1 MKMGMMQDFQKADEE
16 RRREVK
22 HLQDEVATIRSE
34 AANMLKELAKED
46 TRRASEVTNN
56 MRSAV
61 ATIRS
66 EVGTIRSDAADML
79 KDLAKEDDE
88 RRSEVTNFMRS
99 EVGNI
104 RSEVADMLKD
114 LAKEDTRRASEVTSN
129 MRSAVATIR
138 SDVAAIHEMVWGKA
152 PAKKAGA
159 PPKVAPTPKVAPPV
173 GALRDRVFAY
183 LADHP
188 DGTRLAEMETEF
200 GVSRIE
206 MARVVRAL
214 MDNNKVE
221 KRELLYFAI

>member
-1 MKMGMMQDFQKADEE
+1 MGMIQDFQKADEE

-22 HLQDEVATIRSE
+22 QLQGGVATMLKDFAKGDAERKSQVTNFMHSEVSNIRSDV
-34 AANMLKELAKED
+34 AHMLKDLAKED
-46 TRRASEVTNN
+46 TRRASEVTGN

-61 ATIRS
+61 ATIH
-66 EVGTIRSDAADML
+66 SDVADML

-88 RRSEVTNFMRS
+88 RRSEV
-99 EVGNI
+99 
-104 RSEVADMLKD
+104 
-114 LAKEDTRRASEVTSN
+114 
-129 MRSAVATIR
+129 
-138 SDVAAIHEMVWGKA
+138 AAIHQMVWGKA

-173 GALRDRVFAY
+173 GALRDRAFAY

-188 DGTRLAEMETEF
+188 DGTKLAELETEF